1 MESMYVQA
9 RNLVIFASLMM
20 IERGRNNLR
29 VLYPRT
35 GKAEFSALPKG
46 NV

>member
-1 MESMYVQA
+1 MESVYVQA
-9 RNLVIFASLMM
+9 RNLVIFAFLMM

-29 VLYPRT
+29 VLSPRT

-46 NV
+46 SV